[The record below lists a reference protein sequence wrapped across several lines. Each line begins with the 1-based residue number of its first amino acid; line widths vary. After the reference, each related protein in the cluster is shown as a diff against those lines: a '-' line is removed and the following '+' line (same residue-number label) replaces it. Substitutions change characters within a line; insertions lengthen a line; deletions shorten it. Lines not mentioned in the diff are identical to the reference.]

1 MNPYYREYSDY
12 LRDKFGEGKVQK
24 ITLNLALSCPNRDGT
39 IGRGGC
45 SYCNNASFSPAYAS
59 GEKDVTTQLA
69 EGKAFFSRKYPTM
82 RYLAYFQAYTNT
94 HGDMDRLMALYDEA
108 LSDDQVVGLI
118 IGTRPDTVNAE
129 LLDRLA
135 ELNRRKAVIIEYG
148 AESTHDATL
157 ERVNR
162 CHTWTDTVSA
172 VNLTAERGISVGLHF
187 ILGLPGE
194 DRAMMLQS
202 VDRASALPI
211 DTIKFHQLQVIRG
224 TRLARDIAAG
234 AYTVPAF
241 TVDEYIDLCCEVVRR
256 LRPTIAIERFVS
268 QCPDALLISPRWG
281 LKNYQFTARLLKALA
296 AR

>member
-1 MNPYYREYSDY
+1 VNPYYREYSDY

-162 CHTWTDTVSA
+162 CHTWADTVSA

-234 AYTVPAF
+234 TYTVPSF

-268 QCPDALLISPRWG
+268 QCPDSLLISPRWG

-296 AR
+296 AH